1 MRAPFAIEARNL
13 VKTYKN
19 KAAVRDLSLSVRPG
33 VLYAFLGP
41 NGAGKSTTLRML
53 TGLLKPTSG
62 EVVILGHS
70 IEADPMAVKSSIGLV
85 PDDLPLFDR
94 LTGEETLLFTG
105 RIHGLDV
112 TEARRRSDELLEY
125 FDLAEARA
133 QAVLEYSLG
142 MRKKLALAAALVH
155 KPKVLFLDEALN
167 GVDPVSV
174 KTVADLLR
182 SLVASGMA
190 IFFTTH
196 VLDMAERLCDEIGVI
211 HEGRLVASGTI
222 EEIKRLRQMG
232 ADARLED
239 VFLQVVGAE
248 KPKTPPPFLGVTARG
263 PRTNGRL
270 TRRATQAVKAASR

>member
-1 MRAPFAIEARNL
+1 MSSLAIEARHL

-19 KAAVRDLSLSVRPG
+19 KAAVRDLSLAVRPG

-62 EVVILGHS
+62 DVLILGQS
-70 IEADPMAVKSSIGLV
+70 IDQDPMAVKASIGLV

-94 LTGEETLLFTG
+94 LTGEETLLFIG
-105 RIHGLDV
+105 RIHGLA
-112 TEARRRSDELLEY
+112 TAEARRRAEELLDY

-133 QAVLEYSLG
+133 QSVLEYSLG
-142 MRKKLALAAALVH
+142 MKKKLALAAALIH
-155 KPKVLFLDEALN
+155 KPRVLFLDEALN

-174 KTVADLLR
+174 KSIADLLR
-182 SLVASGMA
+182 ALVASGLT

-196 VLDMAERLCDEIGVI
+196 VLDVAERLCDEVGVI
-211 HEGRLVASGTI
+211 HEGRLVASGTLD
-222 EEIKRLRQMG
+222 EIRELRQMG

-248 KPKTPPPFLGVTARG
+248 KPKLPPSFLGA
-263 PRTNGRL
+263 
-270 TRRATQAVKAASR
+270 

>member
-1 MRAPFAIEARNL
+1 MMPTLAIEARNL

-19 KAAVRDLSLSVRPG
+19 KAAVRDLSISVRPG

-62 EVVILGHS
+62 EILILGQS
-70 IEADPMAVKSSIGLV
+70 IETDPMAVKASIGLV

-94 LTGEETLLFTG
+94 LTGEETLLFTA
-105 RIHGLDV
+105 RIHGLSV
-112 TEARRRSDELLEY
+112 PEARRRSEELLEY
-125 FDLAEARA
+125 FDLAGARA

-142 MRKKLALAAALVH
+142 MKKKLALAAALVH
-155 KPKVLFLDEALN
+155 KPRVLFLDEALN

-182 SLVASGMA
+182 SLVASGLA

-211 HEGRLVASGTI
+211 HEGKLVASGTI

-248 KPKTPPPFLGVTARG
+248 KPKTPPSFLGVAPSLSAAQPG
-263 PRTNGRL
+263 EPPR
-270 TRRATQAVKAASR
+270 

>member
-1 MRAPFAIEARNL
+1 MTSLAIEARHL
-13 VKTYKN
+13 VKAYKN

-53 TGLLKPTSG
+53 TGVLKPTSG
-62 EVVILGHS
+62 EVLILDQS
-70 IEADPMAVKSSIGLV
+70 IEADPMAVKGSIGLV

-94 LTGEETLLFTG
+94 LTGEETLIFIG
-105 RIHGLDV
+105 RIQGLQ
-112 TEARRRSDELLEY
+112 TAEARRRSEELLDY

-142 MRKKLALAAALVH
+142 MKKKLALAAALIH
-155 KPKVLFLDEALN
+155 KPRVLFLDEALN

-174 KTVADLLR
+174 KTIADLLR
-182 SLVASGMA
+182 SLVAKGLT

-196 VLDMAERLCDEIGVI
+196 VLDVAERLCDEIGVI

-222 EEIKRLRQMG
+222 DEIKSLRQMG

-248 KPKTPPPFLGVTARG
+248 KPKDPPSFL
-263 PRTNGRL
+263 
-270 TRRATQAVKAASR
+270 

>member
-1 MRAPFAIEARNL
+1 MSAPAIEARHL

-19 KAAVRDLSLSVRPG
+19 KAAVRDLSISVRPG

-62 EVVILGHS
+62 EVLILGQS
-70 IEADPMAVKSSIGLV
+70 IDADPLAVKGSIGLV

-94 LTGEETLLFTG
+94 LTGEETLLFIG
-105 RIHGLDV
+105 RIQGLA
-112 TEARRRSDELLEY
+112 TAEARRRSEELLDY

-133 QAVLEYSLG
+133 QSVLEYSLG
-142 MRKKLALAAALVH
+142 MKKKLALAAALIH
-155 KPKVLFLDEALN
+155 KPRVLFLDEALN

-174 KTVADLLR
+174 KSIADLLR
-182 SLVASGMA
+182 ALVASGLT

-196 VLDMAERLCDEIGVI
+196 VLDVAERLSDEIGVI
-211 HEGRLVASGTI
+211 HEGRLVASGTLDDI
-222 EEIKRLRQMG
+222 RRLRQMG
-232 ADARLED
+232 EDARLED

-248 KPKTPPPFLGVTARG
+248 KPKMPPSFLGA
-263 PRTNGRL
+263 
-270 TRRATQAVKAASR
+270 

>member
-1 MRAPFAIEARNL
+1 MTPLAIDARHL
-13 VKTYKN
+13 VKAYKG
-19 KAAVRDLSLSVRPG
+19 KAAVRDLSLAVRPG

-70 IEADPMAVKSSIGLV
+70 IEADPIAVKSQIGLV

-105 RIHGLDV
+105 RIQGLP
-112 TEARRRSDELLEY
+112 TKEARHRGEELLEY
-125 FDLAEARA
+125 FDLMEARGRP
-133 QAVLEYSLG
+133 VMEYSLG
-142 MRKKLALAAALVH
+142 MKKKLALAAALIH
-155 KPKVLFLDEALN
+155 RPKVLFLDEALN

-174 KTVADLLR
+174 KTIADLLR
-182 SLVASGMA
+182 SLVASGLT

-196 VLDMAERLCDEIGVI
+196 VLDVAERLCDEIGVI
-211 HEGRLVASGTI
+211 HEGKLVASGTI

-248 KPKTPPPFLGVTARG
+248 KPKTPPSFLGGTLPVSPVG
-263 PRTNGRL
+263 EPVVPR
-270 TRRATQAVKAASR
+270 S

>member
-1 MRAPFAIEARNL
+1 MGDFAIEARNL
-13 VKTYKN
+13 VKAYKN
-19 KAAVRDLSLSVRPG
+19 KAAVRDLSVSVRKG

-62 EVVILGHS
+62 DVLILGQS
-70 IEADPMAVKSSIGLV
+70 IEADPTLVKSSIGLV

-105 RIHGLDV
+105 RIQGLSAA
-112 TEARRRSDELLEY
+112 EARRRGEELLEY
-125 FDLAEARA
+125 FDLTGAKA
-133 QAVLEYSLG
+133 QTVLEYSLG
-142 MRKKLALAAALVH
+142 MKKKLALAAALIH

-182 SLVASGMA
+182 SLVAKGLT

-211 HEGRLVASGTI
+211 HEGRLVASGSI
-222 EEIKRLRQMG
+222 EDIKRLRQMG

-248 KPKTPPPFLGVTARG
+248 KPKTPPSFLGEGA
-263 PRTNGRL
+263 
-270 TRRATQAVKAASR
+270 

>member
-1 MRAPFAIEARNL
+1 MTPLAIEARHL
-13 VKTYKN
+13 VKTYQN
-19 KAAVRDLSLSVRPG
+19 KAAVRDVSLSVRPG
-33 VLYAFLGP
+33 VLYGFLGP

-62 EVVILGHS
+62 EVMILGRS
-70 IEADPMAVKSSIGLV
+70 IESDPMAVKASIGLV

-105 RIHGLDV
+105 RIHGLD
-112 TEARRRSDELLEY
+112 TNEARSRSTELLEY
-125 FDLAEARA
+125 FDLTEAKG

-142 MRKKLALAAALVH
+142 MKKKLALAAALIH
-155 KPKVLFLDEALN
+155 RPQVLFLDEALN

-182 SLVASGMA
+182 SLVARGLA

-196 VLDMAERLCDEIGVI
+196 VLDTAERLCDEIGVI
-211 HEGRLVASGTI
+211 HEGRMVASGTLEDI
-222 EEIKRLRQMG
+222 RRLRQMG
-232 ADARLED
+232 DDARLED

-248 KPKTPPPFLGVTARG
+248 KPKGPPAFL
-263 PRTNGRL
+263 
-270 TRRATQAVKAASR
+270 S

>member
-1 MRAPFAIEARNL
+1 MDTFAIDARHL

-19 KAAVRDLSLSVRPG
+19 KSAVRDLSISVRTG

-62 EVVILGHS
+62 EVRILGQS
-70 IEADPMAVKSSIGLV
+70 IEADPMLVKSNLGLV

-105 RIHGLDV
+105 RIQGLST
-112 TEARRRSDELLEY
+112 TEARRRSAELLDY
-125 FDLAEARA
+125 FDLTEAGG
-133 QAVLEYSLG
+133 QAVMEYSLG
-142 MRKKLALAAALVH
+142 MKKKLALAAALIH
-155 KPKVLFLDEALN
+155 RPRVLFLDEALN

-174 KTVADLLR
+174 KSIADLLR
-182 SLVASGMA
+182 ALVASGLT

-196 VLDMAERLCDEIGVI
+196 VLEMAERLCDEIGVI

-222 EEIKRLRQMG
+222 EDIKHLRQMG

-248 KPKTPPPFLGVTARG
+248 QQKTPPSFLI
-263 PRTNGRL
+263 
-270 TRRATQAVKAASR
+270 

>member
-1 MRAPFAIEARNL
+1 M
-13 VKTYKN
+13 
-19 KAAVRDLSLSVRPG
+19 RDLSLSVRPG

-62 EVVILGHS
+62 EVLILGQS
-70 IEADPMAVKSSIGLV
+70 IETAPMAVKSMIGLV
-85 PDDLPLFDR
+85 QDDLPLFDR

-105 RIHGLDV
+105 RIHGLK
-112 TEARRRSDELLEY
+112 TAEARRRSHELLEY
-125 FDLAEARA
+125 FDLADAKARS
-133 QAVLEYSLG
+133 VMEYSLG
-142 MRKKLALAAALVH
+142 MKKKLALAAALIH

-174 KTVADLLR
+174 KTVSDLLR
-182 SLVASGMA
+182 SLVAAGLT

-196 VLDMAERLCDEIGVI
+196 VLDTAERLCDEIGVI
-211 HEGRLVASGTI
+211 HEGKLVASGTI
-222 EEIKRLRQMG
+222 EEIKSLRQMG

-248 KPKTPPPFLGVTARG
+248 KPKTAPSFLSALEPAPPFFPPPSE
-263 PRTNGRL
+263 P
-270 TRRATQAVKAASR
+270 

>member
-1 MRAPFAIEARNL
+1 MTSTAIEARHL

-33 VLYAFLGP
+33 VFYAFLGP

-53 TGLLKPTSG
+53 TGLLKPTRG
-62 EVVILGHS
+62 DVLILGQS
-70 IEADPMAVKSSIGLV
+70 IENDPLAVKATIGLV

-94 LTGEETLLFTG
+94 LTGEETLIFTA
-105 RIHGLDV
+105 RIHGLD
-112 TEARRRSDELLEY
+112 TKEARRRSEELLEY
-125 FDLAEARA
+125 FDLLEARA
-133 QAVLEYSLG
+133 QMVLEYSLG
-142 MRKKLALAAALVH
+142 MKKKLALAAALIH
-155 KPKVLFLDEALN
+155 QPKVLFLDEALN

-182 SLVASGMA
+182 ALVAKGLT

-196 VLDMAERLCDEIGVI
+196 VLDTAERLCDEIGVI
-211 HEGRLVASGTI
+211 HQGKLVASGTI
-222 EEIKRLRQMG
+222 EDIKRLRQMG

-248 KPKTPPPFLGVTARG
+248 KPKRPPAFLGGGVGITSEE
-263 PRTNGRL
+263 PFVP
-270 TRRATQAVKAASR
+270 QP

>member
-1 MRAPFAIEARNL
+1 MTPLAIEARNL

-62 EVVILGHS
+62 EVLILGQS
-70 IEADPMAVKSSIGLV
+70 IEADSMAVKGSIGLV

-105 RIHGLDV
+105 RIHGLSAA
-112 TEARRRSDELLEY
+112 EARRRGDELLEY
-125 FDLAEARA
+125 FDLAEAKA

-142 MRKKLALAAALVH
+142 MKKKLALAAALIH
-155 KPKVLFLDEALN
+155 KPRVLFLDEALN

-182 SLVASGMA
+182 SLVASGLT

-211 HEGRLVASGTI
+211 HEGKLVASGTI

-248 KPKTPPPFLGVTARG
+248 KPKEPPSFLDKA
-263 PRTNGRL
+263 P
-270 TRRATQAVKAASR
+270 AASHPEPPASEP

>member
-1 MRAPFAIEARNL
+1 MNVLAIEARNL
-13 VKTYKN
+13 VKTYRS
-19 KAAVRDLSLSVRPG
+19 KAAVQDLSLSVRPG

-62 EVVILGHS
+62 EVLILGQS
-70 IEADPMAVKSSIGLV
+70 IEEDPMAVKGSIGLV

-105 RIHGLDV
+105 RIQGLS
-112 TEARRRSDELLEY
+112 TREARHRADELLEY
-125 FDLAEARA
+125 FDLVEARG
-133 QAVLEYSLG
+133 QTVLEYSLG
-142 MRKKLALAAALVH
+142 MKKKLALAAALIH

-182 SLVASGMA
+182 ALVASGVT

-196 VLDMAERLCDEIGVI
+196 VLDMAERLCDEIGVV

-222 EEIKRLRQMG
+222 EEVKRLRQMG

-248 KPKTPPPFLGVTARG
+248 KPKQAPSFLIPRGETAEAEPGVTPPSP
-263 PRTNGRL
+263 
-270 TRRATQAVKAASR
+270 

>member
-1 MRAPFAIEARNL
+1 MNSLAIEARHL
-13 VKTYKN
+13 VKAYRN

-62 EVVILGHS
+62 EILILGQS
-70 IEADPMAVKSSIGLV
+70 IEADPMAVKGSIGLV

-94 LTGEETLLFTG
+94 LTGEETLIFIG
-105 RIHGLDV
+105 SIQGLP
-112 TEARRRSDELLEY
+112 TAEARRRSTELLDY
-125 FDLAEARA
+125 FDLTEARA
-133 QAVLEYSLG
+133 QAVPEYSLG
-142 MRKKLALAAALVH
+142 MKKKLALAAALIH
-155 KPKVLFLDEALN
+155 KPRVLFLDEALN

-174 KTVADLLR
+174 KTIADLLR
-182 SLVASGMA
+182 SLVAKGLT

-196 VLDMAERLCDEIGVI
+196 VLDVAERLCDEIGVI

-222 EEIKRLRQMG
+222 DEIKRLRQMG

-248 KPKTPPPFLGVTARG
+248 KPKSPPSFL
-263 PRTNGRL
+263 
-270 TRRATQAVKAASR
+270 

>member
-1 MRAPFAIEARNL
+1 MSSLAIEARHL

-19 KAAVRDLSLSVRPG
+19 KAAVRDLSLAVRPG
-33 VLYAFLGP
+33 LLYAFLGP

-62 EVVILGHS
+62 DVLILGQS
-70 IEADPMAVKSSIGLV
+70 IDQDPMAVKASIGLV

-94 LTGEETLLFTG
+94 LTGEETLLFIG
-105 RIHGLDV
+105 RIHGLA
-112 TEARRRSDELLEY
+112 TAEARRRSEELLDY

-133 QAVLEYSLG
+133 QAVMEYSLG
-142 MRKKLALAAALVH
+142 MKKKLALAAALIH
-155 KPKVLFLDEALN
+155 KPRVLFLDEALN

-174 KTVADLLR
+174 KSIADLLR
-182 SLVASGMA
+182 ALVASGLT

-196 VLDMAERLCDEIGVI
+196 VLDVAERLCDEIGVI
-211 HEGRLVASGTI
+211 HEGKLVASGTLDDI
-222 EEIKRLRQMG
+222 RRLRQMG

-248 KPKTPPPFLGVTARG
+248 KPKLPPSFLGA
-263 PRTNGRL
+263 
-270 TRRATQAVKAASR
+270 

>member
-1 MRAPFAIEARNL
+1 MSSLAIEARHL

-19 KAAVRDLSLSVRPG
+19 KAAVRDLSLAVRPG

-62 EVVILGHS
+62 DVLILGQS
-70 IEADPMAVKSSIGLV
+70 IDEDPMAVKASIGLV

-94 LTGEETLLFTG
+94 LTGEETLLFIG
-105 RIHGLDV
+105 RIHGLA
-112 TEARRRSDELLEY
+112 TAEARRRSEELLDY
-125 FDLAEARA
+125 FDLTEARA
-133 QAVLEYSLG
+133 QTVLEYSLG
-142 MRKKLALAAALVH
+142 MKKKLALAAALIH
-155 KPKVLFLDEALN
+155 KPRVLFLDEALN

-174 KTVADLLR
+174 KSIADLLR
-182 SLVASGMA
+182 ALVASGLT

-196 VLDMAERLCDEIGVI
+196 VLDVAERLCDEIGVI
-211 HEGRLVASGTI
+211 HEGKLVASGTLDDI
-222 EEIKRLRQMG
+222 RRLRQMG

-248 KPKTPPPFLGVTARG
+248 KPKLPPSFLGA
-263 PRTNGRL
+263 
-270 TRRATQAVKAASR
+270 

>member
-1 MRAPFAIEARNL
+1 MTTLAIEARSL
-13 VKTYKN
+13 VKTDKN

-62 EVVILGHS
+62 EVLILGHS
-70 IEADPMAVKSSIGLV
+70 IESDPMAVKSSIGLV

-94 LTGEETLLFTG
+94 LTGEETLLFTA
-105 RIHGLDV
+105 RIHGLAV
-112 TEARRRSDELLEY
+112 GEARRRSDELLEY

-211 HEGRLVASGTI
+211 HEGRLVASGTL
-222 EEIKRLRQMG
+222 EDIKRLRQMG

-248 KPKTPPPFLGVTARG
+248 KPKTPPSFLGGSLLPPPPEPFEPIRE
-263 PRTNGRL
+263 R
-270 TRRATQAVKAASR
+270 